1 MRPVEEQLGRQL
13 DDAAQVCDLLRLAH
27 SVAHNIQRDLHGAS
41 HEGMQ
46 ELSQQLH
53 EVRIEANRL
62 FHSIRQDAEDMG
74 ISNGTVYVPAVSSN
88 PLR

>member
-1 MRPVEEQLGRQL
+1 MSPIEEQLSRQL

-27 SVAHNIQRDLHGAS
+27 SVAHYIQRDLHGAS
-41 HEGMQ
+41 HEDMQ
-46 ELSQQLH
+46 ELSQRLH

-62 FHSIRQDAEDMG
+62 FHIIRQDAEDMG
-74 ISNGTVYVPAVSSN
+74 THPETVYVSAVSSN

>member
-1 MRPVEEQLGRQL
+1 MSTPEEQLSRQL

-46 ELSQQLH
+46 ELSEQLH
-53 EVRIEANRL
+53 EIRIEANRL

-74 ISNGTVYVPAVSSN
+74 TRPGSAYVQAVSSN